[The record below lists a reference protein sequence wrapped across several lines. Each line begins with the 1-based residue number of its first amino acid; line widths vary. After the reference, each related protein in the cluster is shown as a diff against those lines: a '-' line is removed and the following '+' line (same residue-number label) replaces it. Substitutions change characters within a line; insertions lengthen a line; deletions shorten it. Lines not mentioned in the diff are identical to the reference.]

1 MSNNTKTQIKDT
13 FKVAA
18 SLAGLATLAPLACR
32 IAAYMI
38 MGGTPADA
46 AHNADLILGAPAQLL
61 DTAILIGV
69 GYFLGMAGRKTATP
83 VGTEAQPTARTTGRG
98 YVKGPC
104 GF

>member
-46 AHNADLILGAPAQLL
+46 AHDADLILGAPAQFL
-61 DTAILIGV
+61 DTAFIIGV
-69 GYFLGMAGRKTATP
+69 GYFLGMAGRKTAMAARA
-83 VGTEAQPTARTTGRG
+83 EAQPTATTGRG